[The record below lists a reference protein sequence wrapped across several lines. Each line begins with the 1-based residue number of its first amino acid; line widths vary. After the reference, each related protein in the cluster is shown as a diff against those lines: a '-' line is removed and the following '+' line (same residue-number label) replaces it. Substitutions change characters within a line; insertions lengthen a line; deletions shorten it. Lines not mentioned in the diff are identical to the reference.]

1 VKCSIRLLAAALGAF
16 ALAALPLA
24 GRAVDPYEINVIIPL
39 TGPASFLGKAEQTSL
54 GVVERSVN
62 AGGGIAGRPIAFT
75 IVDDQS
81 NPQIAI
87 QLLNG
92 VVAKNV
98 PVVLG
103 STLDAVCRAMAA
115 VVRSGGPLHYCF
127 SNAFHPEE
135 GSWSY
140 SSSFS
145 TVDVDAT
152 AMRFF
157 RGHGWN
163 KIAYIASTDA
173 TGQDFEAIVDGLLT
187 RPENKNVTIVAR
199 EHFNVADISVAAQMS
214 RIKASGAQALFAF
227 TTGTPFATL
236 LRGIQNAGID
246 LPVLTSSGNETYA
259 QARSYASFMPREL
272 YYSGIPSLTPDQLPR
287 GAVRSAIERY
297 QEAFKPTGIRPDI
310 GANQAWDAAL
320 IVVDA
325 LRKYGTGATAA
336 QIRDY
341 ISKLRRWSGING
353 EYDFPAIPQR
363 GVGGNWIMVQR
374 WDSAA
379 DAFVG
384 VSRPGGL
391 PR

>member
-1 VKCSIRLLAAALGAF
+1 MKRLPARLAMAIAALV
-16 ALAALPLA
+16 LAALPLA

-39 TGPASFLGKAEQTSL
+39 TGGASFLGKAEATSL
-54 GVVERSVN
+54 GVVERLVN
-62 AGGGIAGRPIAFT
+62 KDGGIAGRPIAFV
-75 IVDDQS
+75 IQDDQTS
-81 NPQIAI
+81 PQIAI

-92 VVAKNV
+92 VVAKGV

-103 STLDAVCRAMAA
+103 STLDAICKAMAA
-115 VVRSGGPLHYCF
+115 VVRTGGPLHYCF

-152 AMRFF
+152 ALRFF

-163 KIAYIASTDA
+163 KLAYIASTDA
-173 TGQDFEAIVDGLLT
+173 TGQDFEQIVDTLLA
-187 RPENKNVTIVAR
+187 RPENKDVTVVAR

-214 RIKASGAQALFAF
+214 RIKASGAQALFAY

-236 LRGIQNAGID
+236 LRGIQNAGLDI
-246 LPVLTSSGNETYA
+246 PVLTSSGNETYA
-259 QARSYASFMPREL
+259 QARAYAAFMPREL
-272 YYSGIPSLTPDQLPR
+272 YYSGIPSLTPGQLPR
-287 GAVRSAIERY
+287 GPVRSAIERY

-310 GANQAWDAAL
+310 GSNQAWDAAL
-320 IVVDA
+320 IVVEA
-325 LRKYGTGATAA
+325 LRKFGTNATAA
-336 QIRDY
+336 QLREY
-341 ISKLRRWSGING
+341 ISKLRGWKGING
-353 EYDFPAIPQR
+353 DYDFTAIPQR
-363 GVGGNWIMVQR
+363 GVGGNWIVVQR
-374 WDSAA
+374 WDPAQ

-384 VSRPGGL
+384 VSRPGGA